1 MSRLSRFKL
10 QNVWKFNKYSGQFST
25 QTNQEKELIIYSTKK
40 LTPVSL
46 KSLMD
51 TGKGERLDDLG
62 SSNRLSH
69 ATASQKVLTQVAC
82 FLHRELPV
90 RLAHRAV
97 RLESSSIFA
106 KNGTLII
113 DFRTLLF
120 QQIFMLNFRAF
131 CPRGKLVQDFLSADQ
146 SVSRTQ

>member
-1 MSRLSRFKL
+1 MSRLVRISTIKL
-10 QNVWKFNKYSGQFST
+10 QHAWKFNKHSLVYVGQFST

-62 SSNRLSH
+62 SSNKLSQ

-97 RLESSSIFA
+97 RLESSPIFA
-106 KNGTLII
+106 RNG
-113 DFRTLLF
+113 
-120 QQIFMLNFRAF
+120 Q
-131 CPRGKLVQDFLSADQ
+131 
-146 SVSRTQ
+146 